1 MSLALTG
8 QRVALFNT
16 NVLSC
21 NSNYFGYKTDN
32 LTFIFS
38 HWLWFIIIH
47 NK

>member
-21 NSNYFGYKTDN
+21 NSNYLGPIWTMIHFRKNQTD
-32 LTFIFS
+32 
-38 HWLWFIIIH
+38 
-47 NK
+47 